1 MTENTATQT
10 AATEKVLSDLQMNLL
25 REIDYA
31 ARAVARNLN
40 EIKAMTARSE
50 EQLKAGVWN
59 EYGYRSFGLQT
70 PSDVVMNGARLDS
83 FVKVAIAAEIP
94 MDDIEAAV
102 QKAEQAVNFEF

>member
-1 MTENTATQT
+1 MTENTAIEAT
-10 AATEKVLSDLQMNLL
+10 AAQKVLTDLQKNLL

-59 EYGYRSFGLQT
+59 EYGFRGFGLQT
-70 PSDVVMNGARLDS
+70 PSDVVMNGARLES
-83 FVKVAIAAEIP
+83 FVKVAVAAEIP
-94 MDDIEAAV
+94 MADIEAAV
-102 QKAEQAVNFEF
+102 QKAEAAVNFEF